1 MSPIQHIRSYR
12 GFVRG
17 FTLIELMIT
26 VAIIGILAAVA
37 IPSYTQYVQRAR
49 RAEAA
54 TVMNEAALFMQ
65 RFYSANNRYN
75 TTVGGAGVALPA
87 SLQTSP
93 AGATG
98 NNVMYNISLTPAPT
112 ATTFTLVATPRQGGA
127 MEKDECG
134 SLSLNHNGL
143 KGAGIPD
150 TAKCWK

>member
-1 MSPIQHIRSYR
+1 MTLFITSKPRR
-12 GFVRG
+12 GASG

-26 VAIIGILAAVA
+26 VVIIGILAAIA

-54 TVMNEAALFMQ
+54 TVLSEAASFMQ

-75 TTVGGAGVALPA
+75 TTVGGAPVALPT

-93 AGATG
+93 PGATG
-98 NNVMYNISLTPAPT
+98 NNVMYDIAIGNET
-112 ATTFTLVATPRQGGA
+112 ATSFTLSATPRATGA
-127 MEKDECG
+127 MKSDECG
-134 SLSLNHNGL
+134 TLTLTQTGQ

-150 TAKCWK
+150 IAKCWK